1 VVISQPLSGFF
12 QIKFIAN
19 IPKSERVDSMPRINS
34 MQAVYRERIES
45 RKSLTLIDEADEL
58 KSQSERGRNLVR
70 KNKNSC
76 YSFSSNE
83 PLQVQI

>member
-1 VVISQPLSGFF
+1 
-12 QIKFIAN
+12 
-19 IPKSERVDSMPRINS
+19 
-34 MQAVYRERIES
+34 MQAVYGREKIES

-58 KSQSERGRNLVR
+58 KSQSERGKNLVK

-83 PLQVQI
+83 PLHVQI